1 MSAGLNFGSN
11 DVAGRTMMQ
20 PDSSVP
26 GSAIVYAAAI
36 YRPGKIFRSAELVST
51 GTPGVLEVHLLY
63 DPADQW
69 YLMELSP
76 GVEKGRIFDAIR
88 ETNTTVTEADVT
100 LFPCA

>member
-1 MSAGLNFGSN
+1 MSLLQSGAMNAASL
-11 DVAGRTMMQ
+11 TMMQ

-26 GSAIVYAAAI
+26 GSAIVYASAI
-36 YRPGKIFRSAELVST
+36 YRPNRVFRSAELVST
-51 GTPGVLEVHLLY
+51 GTAGVLEVHLIN

-88 ETNTTVTEADVT
+88 ETNTTVTEAEVT